1 MIIDCAKYCDIE
13 VKEVLFNK
21 DSLMDA
27 DEVWI
32 SSSTREVVPITRID
46 NITIN
51 NGKVG
56 EKWSLI
62 YDRYQAIK
70 TLTLN

>member
-13 VKEVLFNK
+13 VKEVAFNK

-32 SSSTREVVPITRID
+32 SSSTREVVPITGID
-46 NITIN
+46 NSSIN

-56 EKWSLI
+56 ETWSLI
-62 YDRYQAIK
+62 YDRYQALKSIN
-70 TLTLN
+70 T